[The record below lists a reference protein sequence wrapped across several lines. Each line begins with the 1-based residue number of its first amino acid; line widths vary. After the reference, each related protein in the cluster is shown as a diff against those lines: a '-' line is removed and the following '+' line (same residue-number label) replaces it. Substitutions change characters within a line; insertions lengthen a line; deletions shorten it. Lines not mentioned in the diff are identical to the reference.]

1 MANIRQ
7 DFMAQRFLFILLF
20 MTFIQVKAQEDF
32 SWWNEKHQWDGKTAW
47 NQYMKY
53 STSYF
58 GPNALPVPDVMTGE
72 IDTTASLEVAGE
84 YHWST
89 GDKTKNIFVRGNLP
103 LFSNRI
109 AFSMDVVPIEWYE
122 TDTITRDARAAR
134 GRDGKGKAGG
144 DIYFHTLINLIYNR
158 ENVPDIALRVTLRM
172 ASGTN
177 LRNARYTDSPGYFF
191 DLSFGK
197 NVSLSK
203 DVILR
208 AYTMSG
214 FYVYQTNDLS
224 HLQNDCILFGL
235 GADVHIRKIVISQSI
250 GGYNGYLKLGDRP
263 LVYRAC
269 VKLSFDRLAYSVL
282 YQYGLRD
289 YPFQKLRGSLIFK
302 FN

>member
-1 MANIRQ
+1 
-7 DFMAQRFLFILLF
+7 MAQRFFFVFLFVILS
-20 MTFIQVKAQEDF
+20 QAQAQDDF
-32 SWWNEKHQWDGKTAW
+32 TWWNEKHQWDGITPW

-72 IDTTASLEVAGE
+72 IDTTTYLEVAGE

-89 GDKTKNIFVRGNLP
+89 GDKTKDVFVRGYLP
-103 LFSNRI
+103 LFANRI

-144 DIYFHTLINLIYNR
+144 DIYFHTLINLIHNR
-158 ENVPDIALRVTLRM
+158 EYAPDVALRVTLRT

-177 LRNARYTDSPGYFF
+177 LRNARYTDGPGYFF

-197 NVSLSK
+197 NLTLSK
-203 DVILR
+203 DIVLR

-235 GADVHIRKIVISQSI
+235 GADVHIRKISLSQSV
-250 GGYNGYLKLGDRP
+250 GGYNGYLTLGDKP
-263 LVYRAC
+263 LVYRAGIK
-269 VKLSFDRLAYSVL
+269 VSFNHIAYTIS

-289 YPFQKLRGSLIFK
+289 YPFQRIRAGLIWK
-302 FN
+302 WK